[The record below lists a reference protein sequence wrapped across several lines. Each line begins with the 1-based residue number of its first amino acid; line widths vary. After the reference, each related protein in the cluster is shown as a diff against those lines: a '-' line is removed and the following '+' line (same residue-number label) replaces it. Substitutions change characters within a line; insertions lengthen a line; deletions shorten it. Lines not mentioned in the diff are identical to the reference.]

1 MPVRDYSGN
10 AKSTTLV
17 GTISATATSIL
28 LADAVG
34 YPTGTTGPFVITVD
48 AGAAAE
54 EKVLCASRTGN
65 TITVATGGRGWD
77 GTTASDH
84 DNGASIRHTFSAT
97 DAREANAHVNQTTDM
112 PHGGAYLTPADA
124 SAAYAPRLARGV
136 KARQTVAQ
144 SIAHATETALQL
156 ATEDFD
162 TNAFHDNATNNTRLT
177 IPAGM
182 GGLYALSGAVS
193 YAANATGTRQARWR
207 VNGTALINGGVNLV
221 PASPSGLTIV
231 QSTVFVRLA
240 AGDFVELYGIQ
251 DSGAALNTEPA
262 FTDASLLM
270 IGA

>member
-1 MPVRDYSGN
+1 VLRDYSGN

-84 DNGASIRHTFSAT
+84 DNGASIRHTYSAT
-97 DAREANAHVNQTTDM
+97 DAREANAHVNQTTGT

-124 SAAYAPRLARGV
+124 NAAYSTAAVKAETDPEESTISTAYDGLTTAHEVTVKTGPTGKLLLHYAAAIRGSAAGVVGFTAPLIIRTSDGATLLAPDD
-136 KARQTVAQ
+136 ARAIYLEGTSAQ
-144 SIAHATETALQL
+144 RQ
-156 ATEDFD
+156 
-162 TNAFHDNATNNTRLT
+162 
-177 IPAGM
+177 
-182 GGLYALSGAVS
+182 GGTYLFEG
-193 YAANATGTRQARWR
+193 AANTQYRIVMRYRTSA
-207 VNGTALINGGVNLV
+207 GTAFF
-221 PASPSGLTIV
+221 ARRSLTV
-231 QSTVFVRLA
+231 HRST
-240 AGDFVELYGIQ
+240 
-251 DSGAALNTEPA
+251 
-262 FTDASLLM
+262 
-270 IGA
+270 